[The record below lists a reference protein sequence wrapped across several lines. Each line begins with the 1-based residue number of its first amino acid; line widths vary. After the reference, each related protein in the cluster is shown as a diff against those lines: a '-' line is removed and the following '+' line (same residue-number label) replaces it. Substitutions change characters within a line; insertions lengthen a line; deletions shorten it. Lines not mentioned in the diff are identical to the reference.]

1 MRISARAEYGVRA
14 MVQLARSHGSGPV
27 PLSYVAE
34 RERIS
39 QDFLEQLM
47 VTLRQ
52 KGLVRSVRGV
62 HGGYLLAGRPD
73 AISVGDVMTA
83 VDGPFIPMQCL
94 DGAHDATCTMGMT
107 LYDCSTRDVWALL
120 QEKVMETLN
129 GVTLA
134 DLCDAQAHPLRAR
147 SDLPTRVLQELPVA
161 TR

>member
-1 MRISARAEYGVRA
+1 VRVSARAEYGVRA

-27 PLSYVAE
+27 PLSQVAE
-34 RERIS
+34 KERIS

-52 KGLVRSVRGV
+52 RGLVRSVRGV
-62 HGGYLLAGRPD
+62 HGGYLLAMEPGQ
-73 AISVGDVMTA
+73 ISVGDVMTA

-94 DGAHDATCTMGMT
+94 DPAHDTTCTMGMSV
-107 LYDCSTRDVWALL
+107 YDCTTRDVWALL

-134 DLCDAQAHPLRAR
+134 DLCHAQGEPLRQIAM
-147 SDLPTRVLQELPVA
+147 VGN
-161 TR
+161 